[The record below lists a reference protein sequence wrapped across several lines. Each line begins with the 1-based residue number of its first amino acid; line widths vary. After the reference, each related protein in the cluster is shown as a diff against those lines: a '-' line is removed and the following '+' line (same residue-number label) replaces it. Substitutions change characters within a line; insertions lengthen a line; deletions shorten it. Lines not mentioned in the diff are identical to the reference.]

1 MLRVRISLRPR
12 TDGAPASV
20 TRSPT
25 TTALGSAPRLR
36 ITAID
41 AVSASHSEWLPSAFV
56 TSSRIWPC
64 GLRHEIDLMTPVTS
78 IVCARIE
85 DPRLAVVRGG
95 DAREPGHSGG
105 GEHADEIDRTR
116 HRKLPLVNAA
126 PPSAALS
133 DRF

>member
-12 TDGAPASV
+12 TDGAPAIV

-41 AVSASHSEWLPSAFV
+41 AVSASHSVVGAV
-56 TSSRIWPC
+56 GVRHVSRIWPC

-78 IVCARIE
+78 IVLARVE
-85 DPRLAVVRGG
+85 DAGLAVMRGG
-95 DAREPGHSGG
+95 EPAS
-105 GEHADEIDRTR
+105 RR
-116 HRKLPLVNAA
+116 RNA
-126 PPSAALS
+126 S
-133 DRF
+133 